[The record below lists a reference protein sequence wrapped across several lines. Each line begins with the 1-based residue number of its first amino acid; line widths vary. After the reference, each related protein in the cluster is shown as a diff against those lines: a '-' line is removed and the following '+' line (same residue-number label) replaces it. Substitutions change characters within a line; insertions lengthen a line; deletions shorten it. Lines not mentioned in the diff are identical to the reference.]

1 MRNNTGPN
9 KNTINLVMPCSF
21 FGKKNHGNI
30 IIIETIYLIWKDSHS
45 HSAKYYLSKN
55 RCIFLGRR
63 SWYVVFGGMELFS

>member
-1 MRNNTGPN
+1 MVMEKSQFMNSCWQNTGPN

-45 HSAKYYLSKN
+45 HSAKYYLSK
-55 RCIFLGRR
+55 ID
-63 SWYVVFGGMELFS
+63 VFS